1 MGAIFLDIG
10 GGTTDISI
18 WQESTER
25 CGISIR
31 FAGRDLFLAPLFQL
45 RSRLL
50 PEFVAIAPERIA
62 DATVARLIADQS
74 ETEFYAHAE
83 AMLRDAGLSLP
94 QKLHLQ
100 DRLEAPALP
109 LRFGLAGLF
118 YYVGIILRNL
128 EKANLYK
135 RDLGGVFL
143 GGNGAQLLHWA
154 DGGEYDPAG
163 SFAGLLVQSLL
174 AGANWTGKAPRHVQ
188 IKLSAKPKQEAATGL
203 VVKSSLQ
210 STGEHWDDVVAGEPF
225 VLAGVEKSETDLITR
240 GEVPNAELTGLPQ
253 LELFY
258 DNYLRLSEKI
268 GYPRTSLRKEQLF
281 ARATERVRQ
290 FLADQKGRPPEDVD
304 LTPPFI
310 KGLQVLIIGIAREF
324 DKPRNASAAR

>member
-1 MGAIFLDIG
+1 V
-10 GGTTDISI
+10 
-18 WQESTER
+18 WQDNTER

-31 FAGRDLFLAPLFQL
+31 FAGRDMFLAPLFQL

-50 PEFVAIAPERIA
+50 PEFASIAPERVPE
-62 DATVARLIADQS
+62 ATVARLVADQS

-83 AMLRDAGLSLP
+83 AMLRDAGVSLP

-109 LRFGLAGLF
+109 LRFGMAGLF
-118 YYVGIILRNL
+118 YYVGIVLRNL
-128 EKANLYK
+128 EGAGLYK

-154 DGGEYDPAG
+154 DGGQYDPSG
-163 SFAGLLVQSLL
+163 SFARLLTESLF
-174 AGANWTGKAPRHVQ
+174 AGAGWIEKAPRNVQ

-203 VVKSSLQ
+203 VVTSSLQ
-210 STGEHWDDVVAGEPF
+210 SHAEHWDDVIAGEPF
-225 VLAGVEKSETDLITR
+225 TIGGIQKAETDLVTR
-240 GEVPNAELTGLPQ
+240 EEISEAQLTGLPQ

-258 DNYLRLSEKI
+258 DRYVRLADKI
-268 GYPRTSLRKEQLF
+268 GYPRTNLQRDPLF
-281 ARATERVRQ
+281 ARAAERVRQ
-290 FLADQKGRPPEDVD
+290 FLADQKGKAAEDVD

-310 KGLQVLIIGIAREF
+310 KGLQALIIGIAREA
-324 DKPRNASAAR
+324 DRVRGTTSGR